1 MKKKLQAYTY
11 APNAVHRF
19 WANGQNFIKEL
30 IASSENEGDEITEA
44 TTVKE
49 LLELTKRKMKEF
61 PLI

>member
-1 MKKKLQAYTY
+1 LQAYNF

-19 WANGQNFIKEL
+19 WANGQNFIATL
-30 IASSENEGDEITEA
+30 LASSETDGAEITES

-49 LLELTKRKMKEF
+49 LLDLTKRKMKEF